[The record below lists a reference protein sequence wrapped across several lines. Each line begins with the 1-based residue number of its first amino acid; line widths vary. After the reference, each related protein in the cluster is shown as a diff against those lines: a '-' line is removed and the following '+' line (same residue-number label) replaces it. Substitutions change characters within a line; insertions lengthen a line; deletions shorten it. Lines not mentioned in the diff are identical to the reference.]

1 MLKNGKKCRELG
13 QKGKLTIYD
22 QPFEPCVFDSN
33 YAEMNKEECTEYLQF
48 NSSGLGEVDS
58 FERSNG
64 LMERPP
70 IDRIKMK
77 FSDYNQFIRTINI
90 NI

>member
-1 MLKNGKKCRELG
+1 
-13 QKGKLTIYD
+13 
-22 QPFEPCVFDSN
+22 
-33 YAEMNKEECTEYLQF
+33 MNREECTEYLQF

-58 FERSNG
+58 FERESSNSFI
-64 LMERPP
+64 ERPP

-77 FSDYNQFIRTINI
+77 FIDYNQFIRTINI